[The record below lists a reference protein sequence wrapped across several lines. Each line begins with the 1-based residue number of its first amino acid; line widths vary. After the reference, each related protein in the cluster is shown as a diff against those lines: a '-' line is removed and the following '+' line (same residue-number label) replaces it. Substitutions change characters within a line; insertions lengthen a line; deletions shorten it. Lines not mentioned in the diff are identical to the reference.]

1 MAALP
6 RHAGNDGVDRAR
18 RRRMRSVAVGVG
30 VTVVVAAVLVDRE
43 TEPDYAAV
51 CVDPD
56 TQERVDDDQCRTEH
70 HSGVGTAFAWYYLG
84 RASRVP
90 AIGSAVAGGTYDG
103 THLSGQV
110 QRGGLPAK
118 GGSTVHSSTVR
129 GGFGGSSH
137 GFGS

>member
-1 MAALP
+1 
-6 RHAGNDGVDRAR
+6 
-18 RRRMRSVAVGVG
+18 MRSVAVGVG
-30 VTVVVAAVLVDRE
+30 LTAVVAAVLVDRE

-56 TQERVDDDQCRTEH
+56 TQQRVDDDECRDGGH
-70 HSGVGTAFAWYYLG
+70 HVGGSAFAWYFLG

-90 AIGSAVAGGTYDG
+90 AIGTTVTGGTFNG
-103 THLSGQV
+103 GGLSGRV
-110 QRGGLPAK
+110 QRGGLPAE
-118 GGSTVHSSTVR
+118 GGSSVKSSTVR

>member
-1 MAALP
+1 MADLP
-6 RHAGNDGVDRAR
+6 RHAGADGVARAR

-56 TQERVDDDQCRTEH
+56 TQARVDDDQCRGEH

-90 AIGSAVAGGTYDG
+90 AIGSAVSGGTYNG
-103 THLSGQV
+103 SGLSGTV

>member
-1 MAALP
+1 MADLP
-6 RHAGNDGVDRAR
+6 RHAGADGVARAR

-56 TQERVDDDQCRTEH
+56 TQARVDDDQCRDEH

-90 AIGSAVAGGTYDG
+90 GIGSAVSGGTYNG
-103 THLSGQV
+103 SGLSGSV
-110 QRGGLPAK
+110 QRGGLPSK

>member
-1 MAALP
+1 MDDLP
-6 RHAGNDGVDRAR
+6 RHAADDGVDRARR

-56 TQERVDDDQCRTEH
+56 TQERVDDDQCREH
-70 HSGVGTAFAWYYLG
+70 HSGVGSAFAWYYLG

-90 AIGSAVAGGTYDG
+90 AVGAAVTGGTYNG
-103 THLSGQV
+103 SGLSGRV
-110 QRGGLPAK
+110 QRGGLPAQ